1 MFLSS
6 DTSCFWFCSRCFR
19 VVSLVSSY
27 ESPPV
32 CLKCGSSLFVEVE
45 C

>member
-1 MFLSS
+1 MILSRPS
-6 DTSCFWFCSRCFR
+6 PFFWFCSRCYC
-19 VVSLVSSY
+19 VVMSCSDCDSR
-27 ESPPV
+27 PV